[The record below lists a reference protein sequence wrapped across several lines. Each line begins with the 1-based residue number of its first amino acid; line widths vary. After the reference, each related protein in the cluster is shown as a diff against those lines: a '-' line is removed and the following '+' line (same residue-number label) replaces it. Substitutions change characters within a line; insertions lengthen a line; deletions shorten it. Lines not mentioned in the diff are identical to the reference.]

1 MKYRFIDLFAGAGG
15 LSEGFIRAGY
25 EPIAHIEMDHY
36 ACDSLKTRAAF
47 HYLKE
52 NGKLE
57 IYEEYLKN
65 KKEKTDGSWLWNKVP
80 KSVIDSVIQE
90 AIGKETLP
98 SLFERVDKLCNGTPV
113 DMIIVIQLTHQS
125 NKIPKWLSTF
135 SSKNSQNIFKYKHFG
150 LIALKERYIEF
161 I

>member
-52 NGKLE
+52 NGINPEKPYVPLN
-57 IYEEYLKN
+57 KN
-65 KKEKTDGSWLWNKVP
+65 DAFQKVQKRRVQKK
-80 KSVIDSVIQE
+80 
-90 AIGKETLP
+90 
-98 SLFERVDKLCNGTPV
+98 R
-113 DMIIVIQLTHQS
+113 
-125 NKIPKWLSTF
+125 
-135 SSKNSQNIFKYKHFG
+135 
-150 LIALKERYIEF
+150 
-161 I
+161 

>member
-65 KKEKTDGSWLWNKVP
+65 KK
-80 KSVIDSVIQE
+80 
-90 AIGKETLP
+90 GK
-98 SLFERVDKLCNGTPV
+98 
-113 DMIIVIQLTHQS
+113 
-125 NKIPKWLSTF
+125 
-135 SSKNSQNIFKYKHFG
+135 KHCQAF
-150 LIALKERYIEF
+150 LKELTNFVMGGPLI
-161 I
+161 

>member
-65 KKEKTDGSWLWNKVP
+65 KKEKTDGSWLWNQVP

-98 SLFERVDKLCNGTPV
+98 SLFERVDRLCNGNRV
-113 DMIIVIQLTHQS
+113 DMSIGG
-125 NKIPKWLSTF
+125 PP
-135 SSKNSQNIFKYKHFG
+135 
-150 LIALKERYIEF
+150 
-161 I
+161 

>member
-65 KKEKTDGSWLWNKVP
+65 KKENDGDKDFIVRS
-80 KSVIDSVIQE
+80 DSLALE
-90 AIGKETLP
+90 
-98 SLFERVDKLCNGTPV
+98 
-113 DMIIVIQLTHQS
+113 
-125 NKIPKWLSTF
+125 
-135 SSKNSQNIFKYKHFG
+135 SSS
-150 LIALKERYIEF
+150 
-161 I
+161 

>member
-25 EPIAHIEMDHY
+25 EAIAHIEMDHY

-52 NGKLE
+52 NEKLD
-57 IYEEYLKN
+57 IYEDYLKN
-65 KKEKTDGSWLWNKVP
+65 KKEKTDGSWLWNQVP
-80 KSVIDSVIQE
+80 KHVIGSVIQE

-98 SLFERVDKLCNGTPV
+98 SLFERVDKLCNGKPIAT
-113 DMIIVIQLTHQS
+113 Q
-125 NKIPKWLSTF
+125 KIFLYFPCSIRHSLPSLIKASIHLFAVLPFSPKVKTAAS
-135 SSKNSQNIFKYKHFG
+135 
-150 LIALKERYIEF
+150 
-161 I
+161 

>member
-65 KKEKTDGSWLWNKVP
+65 KKEKTDGSWLWNQVPINPEKPDVPLNKNDAFQKVQ
-80 KSVIDSVIQE
+80 KRHVQE
-90 AIGKETLP
+90 K
-98 SLFERVDKLCNGTPV
+98 R
-113 DMIIVIQLTHQS
+113 
-125 NKIPKWLSTF
+125 
-135 SSKNSQNIFKYKHFG
+135 
-150 LIALKERYIEF
+150 
-161 I
+161 